1 MSYDLRTIAFAAE
14 ILYPPQQLR
23 ADLVQGVHNTL
34 YRQPAIGYQNFQVA
48 PDGIHLSNLPL
59 APGQISSAT
68 FAWDRLAL
76 REELRGGSVEDFA
89 TRVVNVTQTAFQA
102 LSIPTTL
109 MQQFVVRSLI
119 APRHFRDGREF
130 LGKRLVAPGTEAW
143 QSFGRALHSLGSLDD
158 EFTCDR
164 SAPWPAAVERLV
176 QQRLVAHEALP
187 AVQLLYAFGVLI
199 ANTDMHMGNL
209 SFLSAPGRACTLAPA
224 YDMLP
229 MALAPSAAGALRD
242 TMAPLQLPACVP
254 LATWHPALVLA
265 REWCGRLQ
273 AASTAGR
280 LSASFEPAL
289 LALHDRLV
297 QAASQ
302 VARIA
307 A

>member
-1 MSYDLRTIAFAAE
+1 
-14 ILYPPQQLR
+14 
-23 ADLVQGVHNTL
+23 
-34 YRQPAIGYQNFQVA
+34 
-48 PDGIHLSNLPL
+48 
-59 APGQISSAT
+59 
-68 FAWDRLAL
+68 
-76 REELRGGSVEDFA
+76 
-89 TRVVNVTQTAFQA
+89 
-102 LSIPTTL
+102 
-109 MQQFVVRSLI
+109 
-119 APRHFRDGREF
+119 
-130 LGKRLVAPGTEAW
+130 
-143 QSFGRALHSLGSLDD
+143 
-158 EFTCDR
+158 
-164 SAPWPAAVERLV
+164 
-176 QQRLVAHEALP
+176 
-187 AVQLLYAFGVLI
+187 
-199 ANTDMHMGNL
+199 
-209 SFLSAPGRACTLAPA
+209 
-224 YDMLP
+224 MLP